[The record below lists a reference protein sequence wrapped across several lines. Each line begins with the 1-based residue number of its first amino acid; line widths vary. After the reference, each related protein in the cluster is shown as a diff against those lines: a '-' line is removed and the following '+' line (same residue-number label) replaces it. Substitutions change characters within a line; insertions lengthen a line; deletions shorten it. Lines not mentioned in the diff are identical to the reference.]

1 MLFNIGKQ
9 AFWLFLGALITLL
22 ILAWRIGG
30 TPAVLEKKQNN
41 AIIASCEQDLIRSEH
56 CILIAI
62 PESNL
67 K

>member
-1 MLFNIGKQ
+1 MNSKVFANFLCFAAGLIVML
-9 AFWLFLGALITLL
+9 LFC
-22 ILAWRIGG
+22 AWRIGNI
-30 TPAVLEKKQNN
+30 PAVLEKKQND
-41 AIIASCEQDLIRSEH
+41 AKIASCEQNLIRSEH